1 MWPSEDIMNTKILI
15 GLGLT
20 TSVLAL
26 SGSASAQTQ
35 TRDGTQAEGSTKNL
49 APATHAVELTIG
61 TGYEQAFG
69 NIQSNAP
76 SLTEL
81 GQAGGAVQTSV
92 GYRILPQL
100 TLSLYGSFAEF
111 GRASQTDASAN
122 LYSVAAGVQS
132 DWHFLPGGSELDPW
146 VSLGSGWRGYW
157 INQNTGNS
165 SDQGMEIAKLQIGV
179 DYRIDKAVAIS
190 PVVGADLTTFFT
202 QQTPQSNGWSNISSP
217 QVNTFFFAGLQGRFD
232 IPTESSSSR
241 VASR

>member
-1 MWPSEDIMNTKILI
+1 LEEIMNTKITF
-15 GLGLT
+15 G
-20 TSVLAL
+20 VAVAALAL
-26 SGSASAQTQ
+26 TGSASAQVETKDVVQ
-35 TRDGTQAEGSTKNL
+35 SAGGEKNL
-49 APATHAVELTIG
+49 APAARSVELTIG
-61 TGYEQAFG
+61 TGYEQGFG
-69 NIQSNAP
+69 NIQANQS

-111 GRASQTDASAN
+111 ARAGQVDSSAH

-132 DWHFLPGGSELDPW
+132 DWHFLPGGSEFDPW
-146 VSLGSGWRGYW
+146 LSLGSGWRGYW
-157 INQNTGNS
+157 VNQNAGNS
-165 SDQGMEIAKLQIGV
+165 TDQGMELAKLQVGV
-179 DYRIDKAVAIS
+179 DYRIDRAVAIS

-202 QQTPQSNGWSNISSP
+202 QQTPGSNGWTNISSP

-232 IPTESSSSR
+232 IPTESRSSQ